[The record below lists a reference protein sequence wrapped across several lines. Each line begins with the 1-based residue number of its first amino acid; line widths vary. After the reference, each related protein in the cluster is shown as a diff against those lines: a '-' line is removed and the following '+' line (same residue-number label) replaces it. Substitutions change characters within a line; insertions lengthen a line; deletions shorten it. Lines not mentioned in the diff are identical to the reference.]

1 MSQVSVSVIAAV
13 VLSYSTRSCENTST
27 VNLFLFDED
36 PNVVSVVILH
46 LQREAVPRIVANEL
60 DDEPAT
66 GTPVTQRMNE
76 PAKLVLTPAAWLK
89 RKH

>member
-13 VLSYSTRSCENTST
+13 VLSYSTRSCENAST

-66 GTPVTQRMNE
+66 GTPVTQRMNQ
-76 PAKLVLTPAAWLK
+76 PSSYSHLQ
-89 RKH
+89 HG

>member
-13 VLSYSTRSCENTST
+13 VLSYSCENTST

-60 DDEPAT
+60 DNEPAT
-66 GTPVTQRMNE
+66 GTPVTQRMNQ
-76 PAKLVLTPAAWLK
+76 PSSYSHLC
-89 RKH
+89 